1 MDGKSGGMFVDPV
14 FKFLDLLGQYPTS
27 FVQLLA
33 ASSLG
38 LMLIGFLTWL
48 DKRRPRKLQFA
59 VKHNP
64 VKLLWPFEILALVIL
79 VEWFALLTIGEGMDL
94 PQRSP

>member
-1 MDGKSGGMFVDPV
+1 MDGKSSGMFVDPL
-14 FKFLDLLGQYPTS
+14 FKFLGLLEKYPTS

-33 ASSLG
+33 AATMG
-38 LMLIGFLTWL
+38 LALIGFLTWA
-48 DKRRPRKLQFA
+48 DKRRPGKEQFA
-59 VKHNP
+59 AKHNP

-94 PQRSP
+94 PLHSH